1 MYPRAYDVQP
11 SSYSYPPQNYAGAVH
26 FPYGYSQSRFT
37 NYSNVPIQPQDLS
50 ELPRHPPPPL
60 SHLTE
65 QLSGNHRAQ
74 TEDRP
79 SCMLQEKGLPV
90 FFRVTSRPLDRRRN
104 RRGSESFDDGVK
116 DFPSSEE
123 QTGSSTDTKKRKER
137 TAFTKHQL
145 QELENEFLR
154 NNYLTRLRRYE
165 IAVSLD
171 LTERQIKVWFQ
182 NRRMKWKR
190 IKGQPL
196 QKRGNYSVEDEEEE
210 TTTWLLMDQ
219 IKNTLKKELVNPN
232 CVVHQRELC
241 SVGFSPRI
249 WRHKLDNFKESQR
262 FKRKRAKIML
272 FSQKQG
278 S

>member
-1 MYPRAYDVQP
+1 M
-11 SSYSYPPQNYAGAVH
+11 SL
-26 FPYGYSQSRFT
+26 T
-37 NYSNVPIQPQDLS
+37 S
-50 ELPRHPPPPL
+50 ELIYF
-60 SHLTE
+60 
-65 QLSGNHRAQ
+65 
-74 TEDRP
+74 
-79 SCMLQEKGLPV
+79 EKGKEVDLRDSLARCSAVSPWIIFGLP
-90 FFRVTSRPLDRRRN
+90 FCISKT
-104 RRGSESFDDGVK
+104 

-123 QTGSSTDTKKRKER
+123 QTGSSTNTKKRKER

-210 TTTWLLMDQ
+210 TTTWLLMGQ